1 MRGQSVPYLLHL
13 LQLNSHVTEKEGQTL
28 LQRLHDAGFTHNA
41 TLELIKPKHFEREG
55 VAAPVAVAAA
65 TM

>member
-1 MRGQSVPYLLHL
+1 LQLDGRATENGGQS
-13 LQLNSHVTEKEGQTL
+13 L
-28 LQRLHDAGFTHNA
+28 LQRLNAAGFTHNS

-55 VAAPVAVAAA
+55 VAAAAAIAAA

>member
-1 MRGQSVPYLLHL
+1 LQLDGRATENGGQS
-13 LQLNSHVTEKEGQTL
+13 L
-28 LQRLHDAGFTHNA
+28 LQRLNAAGFTHNS

-55 VAAPVAVAAA
+55 VAGAAAIAAA

>member
-1 MRGQSVPYLLHL
+1 MCSSTAYLKPMFQLDGQA
-13 LQLNSHVTEKEGQTL
+13 TETGGQTL
-28 LQRLHDAGFTHNA
+28 LQRLIAAGFTHNS

-55 VAAPVAVAAA
+55 VAAAVAISAA